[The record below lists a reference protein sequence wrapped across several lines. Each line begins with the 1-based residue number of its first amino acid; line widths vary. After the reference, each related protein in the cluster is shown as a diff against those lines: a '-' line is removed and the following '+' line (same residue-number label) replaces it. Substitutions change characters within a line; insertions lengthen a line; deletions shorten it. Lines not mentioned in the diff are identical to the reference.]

1 MKRKI
6 NDENSTDKTI
16 SEKVHNGPEVSNGT
30 SAKLLCSNDAAL
42 SVDDQSTNFRSTAE
56 LEAQAQV
63 NVLKNSPLLMKD
75 VNAFLAL
82 LKKQLRVIP
91 EASCE
96 DAVATAVRLAKEF
109 DVQQY
114 FEMLVCLVPSNGKF
128 IFAPPNSLWLT
139 GSFPL
144 ELNVNPNLTVDI
156 AVEVPKATFEEG
168 SLNTYSYHLKML
180 LFLLLIASKLRT
192 SKFVKQ
198 LNLEFFH
205 DDPRKLIIV
214 LHPKGDLD
222 GRCIFHLIAYPEEG
236 TFQLEKFAPSVH
248 HLNAERFLKAFG
260 EDINGTNLS
269 SHFYNQSVAR
279 DVVMMKIFNYL
290 EDEENFPKNA
300 RAGVQLL
307 RLWIRRRELDQG
319 YGCVSCTFLSLFV
332 CYLVKERRIQ
342 SHWTAWDV
350 FKAAI
355 FAFSNIELE
364 NNPVTLCQS
373 ENGLTL
379 LNEFKS
385 AFPIVFTDPTGYANV
400 CAHWHASTW
409 RMLKHEA
416 LLARQM
422 IENADSELFTRLC
435 LQPVPFAEKFDIYFT
450 INLPKSMQN
459 EVWKNAQLRCR
470 LIDMYGLT
478 SEAIWKDVYDCMW
491 TALGDRVLLIGKSL
505 VQYENKMTNNYANF
519 EKALTFGILIE
530 SGRKCDFLI
539 RGPAANLPEAVN
551 FRRFWGDKSQMR
563 KFKSYGI
570 CEAVLFDRSN
580 VRSIFGD
587 IVYYVLNRHIKIS
600 RKRVISSDIS
610 EESCLALPGGYR
622 FVEKQLRLSLHTAMA
637 KVEKCLQ
644 LLTDMP
650 FQICELTKM
659 GSIFSDLEVYYPV
672 PVDVQY
678 NKLSLPIINGCFVP
692 EATAKVPPW
701 CPSCEMMMI
710 IDIKCRH
717 LNSLSELRIIKT
729 GCCIQVSEQLRKRF
743 KLLCQPIEK
752 AILIF
757 TNGYVFRLHVSFK
770 SEEFFLK
777 NLAEEKKNHPA
788 ELEAESMI
796 RWKQALF
803 NQFEVLR
810 LQFESFSTTVRLAKR
825 WVANKMLSGHFSD
838 EAVELII
845 ASLFLTPQPFAESR
859 HHLIGFLRF
868 LRLLSTFPWS
878 SEPLIVNFNN
888 LLTDEEILELKQ
900 QWKIIRPTL
909 PPFCLLTPDDHS
921 GARWTRAGPSSIVAD
936 YIIRRAAFD
945 LSILQNHGLSTS
957 TLRIINVKLKN
968 IFPHFQKI
976 MHSGKQVFDVVILLN
991 RKRILQPTVAPVEE
1005 ENAADNGKANAAYN
1019 LKALPVVDF
1028 SPVEFYVRQ
1037 LKENYGQ
1044 FGLFFWNRL
1053 FSSHF
1058 VGVLWNNRFRK
1069 IIQHQKDQQKIQ
1081 ATVCTDEIIKGF
1093 YALGYD
1099 LVKRIVVQ

>member
-1 MKRKI
+1 MKRKL
-6 NDENSTDKTI
+6 NDEKSTDKII
-16 SEKVHNGPEVSNGT
+16 SEKVHNGIQVSNGT
-30 SAKLLCSNDAAL
+30 SAKLSCSKDAAL
-42 SVDDQSTNFRSTAE
+42 SVDYQSTNFRTTAE

-63 NVLKNSPLLMKD
+63 NVLKNSPQLMKD

-128 IFAPPNSLWLT
+128 TFAPPNSLRLI

-144 ELNVNPNLTVDI
+144 ELNVKPNLTVDI
-156 AVEVPKATFEEG
+156 AVEVPKATFAES

-236 TFQLEKFAPSVH
+236 TFQLEKFAPSVY

-260 EDINGTNLS
+260 EDIKGTNLA
-269 SHFYNQSVAR
+269 SHFYNQSIAR
-279 DVVMMKIFNYL
+279 DAVMMQIFNYL

-385 AFPIVFTDPTGYANV
+385 AFPIVFADPTGYVNV

-422 IENADSELFTRLC
+422 IENAGSELFTRLC

-459 EVWKNAQLRCR
+459 EVWKNAQLRCK

-491 TALGDRVLLIGKSL
+491 TALGDRVLLIGKNV
-505 VQYENKMTNNYANF
+505 VQYENKMTSNYVNF

-530 SGRKCDFLI
+530 SGRKCDFVI

-570 CEAVLFDRSN
+570 CETVLFDSSN

-600 RKRVISSDIS
+600 RKRIISSDIS
-610 EESCLALPGGYR
+610 EEFCLGLPGGYR
-622 FVEKQLRLSLHTAMA
+622 FAEKRLRLSLHAAMA

-650 FQICELTKM
+650 FQICELTRV

-672 PVDVQY
+672 PVDLQY

-710 IDIKCRH
+710 IDIKCRY
-717 LNSLSELRIIKT
+717 LNSLSELRNIKT
-729 GCCIQVSEQLRKRF
+729 GCCVQVSEQLRKRF
-743 KLLCQPIEK
+743 KLLCQPVEK

-777 NLAEEKKNHPA
+777 NLAEEKKNHAA
-788 ELEAESMI
+788 ELETESMI

-803 NQFEVLR
+803 SQFEVYVRLR
-810 LQFESFSTTVRLAKR
+810 LQFESFSATVRLAKR

-845 ASLFLTPQPFAESR
+845 ASLFLTPQPFTESR

-878 SEPLIVNFNN
+878 SEPLMVNFNN
-888 LLTDEEILELKQ
+888 ILTDEEMLELKQ
-900 QWKIIRPTL
+900 QWRIVRPTL

-945 LSILQNHGLSTS
+945 LRILQNDGLTTC
-957 TLRIINVKLKN
+957 TLR
-968 IFPHFQKI
+968 KI
-976 MHSGKQVFDVVILLN
+976 MHSGKQVFDVVILLS
-991 RKRILQPTVAPVEE
+991 RKRNLQPTVAPVEE
-1005 ENAADNGKANAAYN
+1005 ENTADDGKANAAYN

-1037 LKENYGQ
+1037 LK
-1044 FGLFFWNRL
+1044 
-1053 FSSHF
+1053 
-1058 VGVLWNNRFRK
+1058 
-1069 IIQHQKDQQKIQ
+1069 DQQKIQ
-1081 ATVCTDEIIKGF
+1081 ATACTDEIIKGF

>member
-1 MKRKI
+1 MKRKL
-6 NDENSTDKTI
+6 NEEKSTDKII
-16 SEKVHNGPEVSNGT
+16 SEKVHNGIQVSNGT
-30 SAKLLCSNDAAL
+30 SAKLSCSKDAAL
-42 SVDDQSTNFRSTAE
+42 SVDYQSTNFRTTAE

-63 NVLKNSPLLMKD
+63 NVLKNSPQLKKD

-128 IFAPPNSLWLT
+128 TFAPPNSLRLI

-144 ELNVNPNLTVDI
+144 ELNVKPNLTVDI
-156 AVEVPKATFEEG
+156 AVEVPKATFAEG

-198 LNLEFFH
+198 LNWEFFH

-236 TFQLEKFAPSVH
+236 TFQLEKFAPSVY

-260 EDINGTNLS
+260 EDIKGTNLA
-269 SHFYNQSVAR
+269 SHFYNQSIAR
-279 DVVMMKIFNYL
+279 DAVMMQIFNYL

-385 AFPIVFTDPTGYANV
+385 AFPIVFADPTGYVNV

-450 INLPKSMQN
+450 
-459 EVWKNAQLRCR
+459 

-491 TALGDRVLLIGKSL
+491 TALGDRVLLIGKNL
-505 VQYENKMTNNYANF
+505 VQYENKMTSNYVNF

-530 SGRKCDFLI
+530 SGRKNDFVI

-551 FRRFWGDKSQMR
+551 FRRFWGDKSHMR

-570 CEAVLFDRSN
+570 CETVLFDSSN

-600 RKRVISSDIS
+600 RKRIISSDIS
-610 EESCLALPGGYR
+610 EEFCLGLPGGYR
-622 FVEKQLRLSLHTAMA
+622 FAEKRLRLSLHAAMA

-650 FQICELTKM
+650 FQICELTRV

-672 PVDVQY
+672 PVDLQY

-710 IDIKCRH
+710 IDIKCRY
-717 LNSLSELRIIKT
+717 LNSLSELRNIKT

-743 KLLCQPIEK
+743 KLLCQPVEK

-777 NLAEEKKNHPA
+777 NLAEEKKNHAA
-788 ELEAESMI
+788 ELETESMI

-803 NQFEVLR
+803 SQFEVYVRLR
-810 LQFESFSTTVRLAKR
+810 LQFESFSATVRLAKR

-845 ASLFLTPQPFAESR
+845 ASLFLTPQPFTESR

-878 SEPLIVNFNN
+878 SEPLM
-888 LLTDEEILELKQ
+888 LKQ
-900 QWKIIRPTL
+900 QWRIVRPTL
-909 PPFCLLTPDDHS
+909 PPFCLLTPDDQS
-921 GARWTRAGPSSIVAD
+921 GARWTRTGPSSIVAD

-945 LSILQNHGLSTS
+945 LRILQNDGLTTS
-957 TLRIINVKLKN
+957 TLR
-968 IFPHFQKI
+968 KI
-976 MHSGKQVFDVVILLN
+976 MHSSKQVFDVVILLS
-991 RKRILQPTVAPVEE
+991 RKRNLQPTVAPVEE
-1005 ENAADNGKANAAYN
+1005 ENTADDGKANAAYN

-1044 FGLFFWNRL
+1044 FGLFFWNRV

-1081 ATVCTDEIIKGF
+1081 ATACTDEIIKGF